1 MPQKSKTK
9 VYKKYVFQDKKRGSE
24 ISSEYSQTSPF
35 FRQSPIMTSNKI
47 MSKYEFWE
55 QASKNKPMNTLT
67 KENEYR
73 KQFQKPKKIIM
84 N

>member
-9 VYKKYVFQDKKRGSE
+9 VYKKYVFQDNKRKSE

-35 FRQSPIMTSNKI
+35 FRQSPILTSNK
-47 MSKYEFWE
+47 MTKYEFWE
-55 QASKNKPMNTLT
+55 QASKNKPIATLT

-73 KQFQKPKKIIM
+73 KKLEL
-84 N
+84 